1 MKSVLTLVLIAIA
14 AQAQNST
21 PSPDPLADA
30 TRSWIQLEAKN
41 LIAAAE
47 IMPADKY
54 GFQPT
59 PQQMT
64 FGHLMTHI
72 VESNRYMC
80 SSLAGEP
87 LPKSSN
93 VTDAD
98 RKDVILA
105 DVKASFD
112 YCIRVLAKT
121 DDSRLGEDVP
131 LFKRT
136 RADLMMFLTA
146 DHADHYATAAMYLR
160 LNGFVPP
167 TARPKG

>member
-1 MKSVLTLVLIAIA
+1 MKIALTLVLIIIV
-14 AQAQNST
+14 AQAQNSP
-21 PSPDPLADA
+21 PSSSPLADA

-41 LIAAAE
+41 LIGAAE
-47 IMPADKY
+47 KMPADKY

-64 FGHLMTHI
+64 FAHLMTHI

-80 SSLAGEP
+80 SNLAGEP
-87 LPKSSN
+87 LPKASD
-93 VTDAD
+93 VTDTD
-98 RKDVILA
+98 RKDVIVA

-112 YCIRVLAKT
+112 YCTRVLAKM
-121 DDSRLGEDVP
+121 DDSRLAEDVP

-136 RADLMMFLTA
+136 RAALMIFLSA

-160 LNGFVPP
+160 LNGLIPP
-167 TARPKG
+167 TAQPKG